1 MKTKKE
7 IIQWFNRKRNS
18 WDNDFRDFK
27 AGCSLEYNIMNKTL
41 GTGIKI
47 KKIEVK
53 KKNWA
58 CSLILWFGI
67 DNGECFRITGI

>member
-27 AGCSLEYNIMNKTL
+27 AGCSLEYNIMDKTL
-41 GTGIKI
+41 GTGI
-47 KKIEVK
+47 
-53 KKNWA
+53 
-58 CSLILWFGI
+58 
-67 DNGECFRITGI
+67 